1 MCGIC
6 GIYQFGGR
14 TPERAAI
21 DAMTA
26 TMVHRGPDAGGARVS
41 GRCALGSRRLSIVD
55 VARGDMPLSNETDTI
70 WVVHNGE
77 IYNAPDLR
85 KDLEAMGHRFRTHA
99 DTEVLV
105 HGYEAWGDGVVERL
119 NGMFAFALYDEPRE
133 RLLIARDR
141 LGIKPL
147 VFAERDGAFIFA
159 SEIKALRAHP
169 AVEGLLHR
177 QSLSDYLS
185 YGYIPAP
192 WTIFQGIWK
201 LEPGRRLVIRPSG
214 VRQEIYWEPQL
225 LPRRNL
231 RGIEEEFRATLR
243 QSVRRHLMSD
253 VPLGVFLSGG
263 LDSASIVACLRDID
277 VSPIRTFT
285 IGFEGEEDGDRSA
298 ASLVAERFDTD
309 HRELILPPPGI
320 ECLARIVGHFDE
332 PFADPSTIPTEAISR
347 FAGQSVKVAL
357 SGDGGDELF
366 GGYDWYTRQTLMRPF
381 RWLRWFKPLA
391 GLLGSASGFRR
402 RGAVGRLQRLLYDA
416 SLPFER
422 SFLRT
427 AITFRPEDKI
437 WLLDPKIL
445 PALGDLDAYFH
456 LGRWFSRTQVE
467 HAARWHDVERM
478 LYADLRHYLPG
489 SCLAKVDGASM
500 MRSIEVRVPFL
511 DREMVE
517 FALSLPAHVKVRGL
531 TTKWLV
537 RKAMADR
544 LPAELVNAPKKG
556 FGMPLEPWF
565 RGALAPV
572 AEGRLLDPSSPLAR
586 LVQPE
591 RLRWMWTAH
600 QEGRRD
606 YGQHLWKLLIL
617 GIWLEKARVSSDI
630 PESEAIELP
639 PAVAFMG

>member
-6 GIYQFGGR
+6 GIYEYGGR
-14 TPERAAI
+14 PPSREVI
-21 DAMTA
+21 QAMMA
-26 TMVHRGPDAGGARVS
+26 NLAHRGPDAGGARIF
-41 GRCALGSRRLSIVD
+41 GRCGLGSRRLSIID
-55 VARGDMPLSNETDTI
+55 LARGNMPLSNENGTI

-85 KDLEAMGHRFRTHA
+85 KELQAKGHRFRSHA

-105 HGYEAWGDGVVERL
+105 HGYEAWGDGIVERL
-119 NGMFAFALYDEPRE
+119 NGMFAFAIYDEPRE
-133 RLLIARDR
+133 RLLLARDR

-147 VFAERDGAFIFA
+147 VFADRDGTFIFA
-159 SEIKALRAHP
+159 SEIKAIRAHP
-169 AVEGLLHR
+169 AIDAALHP

-185 YGYIPAP
+185 YGYVPAP

-201 LEPGRRLVIRPSG
+201 LEPGRRLIVRPSG
-214 VRQEIYWEPQL
+214 VRQEIYWEPQF
-225 LPRRNL
+225 LPRKNL
-231 RGIEEEFRATLR
+231 RGTEEEFRATLR
-243 QSVRRHLMSD
+243 ESVRRHLLSD
-253 VPLGVFLSGG
+253 VPVGVFLSGG
-263 LDSASIVACLRDID
+263 LDSASIVACMRELD
-277 VSPIRTFT
+277 VAPIRTYT
-285 IGFEGEEDGDRSA
+285 IGFEGEDDGEIARA
-298 ASLVAERFDTD
+298 RLIAERFETQ
-309 HRELILPPPGI
+309 HREVVLPAPGV
-320 ECLARIVGHFDE
+320 ESLARIVAHFDE

-347 FAGQSVKVAL
+347 IARPSVKVAL

-366 GGYDWYTRQTLMRPF
+366 GGYDWYTRQSLLRPL
-381 RWLRWFKPLA
+381 RWLRWLKPLA

-402 RGAVGRLQRLLYDA
+402 RGAVGRIQRLLYDA

-427 AITFRPEDKI
+427 AITFRPEEKI
-437 WLLDPKIL
+437 WLLDPKVL

-467 HAARWHDVERM
+467 DAARWNEVERM

-489 SCLAKVDGASM
+489 SCLSKVDGASM
-500 MRSIEVRVPFL
+500 MRSLEIRVPFL

-517 FALSLPAHVKVRGL
+517 FALSLPSSAKVRGL

-537 RKAMADR
+537 RKAMAEK
-544 LPAELVNAPKKG
+544 LPEEILKAPKRG
-556 FGMPLEPWF
+556 FGMPLERWF

-572 AEGRLLDPSSPLAR
+572 AEGRLLDPASPLAR

-600 QEGRRD
+600 QDGRRD
-606 YGQHLWKLLIL
+606 YGQHLWKLLVL
-617 GIWLEKARVSSDI
+617 GIWLEGARI
-630 PESEAIELP
+630 PTDVYESEAIELP
-639 PAVAFMG
+639 PAVAYMA